1 MSKKVLVSGAGLA
14 GLATA
19 LRLAKKGYEV
29 EIVEKNESVTNEN
42 LLLEFKKIKDDRQ
55 LLDNFMGNFN
65 LILPNFTKELKLQHA
80 ALTTADLQF
89 CALIR
94 MNLTYKEIASL
105 LNIELTSV
113 YRKKYRLEE
122 KLDINQEEIE
132 LYLQKF

>member
-1 MSKKVLVSGAGLA
+1 MQQQKQELLRTSDEIKQLEKKL
-14 GLATA
+14 
-19 LRLAKKGYEV
+19 V
-29 EIVEKNESVTNEN
+29 EIVEKNESVTNEH

-122 KLDINQEEIE
+122 KLGIKQEEIE